1 MLVPQENDLA
11 VGRAPIPTEVC
22 SPPRAH
28 VPKYP
33 SRPRTCARAR
43 PDFRVFAVLLPIRLT
58 SDAFHRW
65 QAEAKNPL
73 TPLQRAR
80 EAKKAKKKKRGVG
93 PWGGAVLAAVQK
105 QAACRG
111 AAMRVGELCALLP
124 WHPWHQWHPWHHQ
137 PSKWPRHVDRTQ
149 AAPRCPAQP
158 SPEAPGDVV

>member
-1 MLVPQENDLA
+1 MPAQENDLA
-11 VGRAPIPTEVC
+11 VGRAPIPKEVC

-80 EAKKAKKKKRGVG
+80 EAKKAKKEKRGVG

-105 QAACRG
+105 VPVPGSTAPYVMGGSAG
-111 AAMRVGELCALLP
+111 ALAMGA
-124 WHPWHQWHPWHHQ
+124 
-137 PSKWPRHVDRTQ
+137 
-149 AAPRCPAQP
+149 
-158 SPEAPGDVV
+158 

>member
-1 MLVPQENDLA
+1 MLWCGFYRTPCPNLVVGVLTMPPQENNFA
-11 VGRAPIPTEVC
+11 VGHAPFPTEVC

-124 WHPWHQWHPWHHQ
+124 WLEGPET
-137 PSKWPRHVDRTQ
+137 RRTRW
-149 AAPRCPAQP
+149 AT
-158 SPEAPGDVV
+158 V